1 MTDKTNASSVDGGV
15 GNALGLVDVASNVA
29 LALSYSGV
37 GGGRQLV
44 AERGLASEVGALA
57 LHRRHRQIARSQ

>member
-1 MTDKTNASSVDGGV
+1 MTDKTYASGVDGGV
-15 GNALGLVDVASNVA
+15 GDALRLVDVASNVA
-29 LALSYSGV
+29 LALSHGSV
-37 GGGRQLV
+37 GGGCQLA